1 MLFHNEKKENLIK
14 ALGSSAASGL
24 SDEALKENRR
34 KYGVNVITKKKN
46 KGLFS
51 KIIEAVTEPMMIIL
65 LFSLAITLGTN
76 IGKYIKS
83 GEGDFVECIGIF
95 LAIALSVAITLFME
109 GSSEKAFAALGKI
122 YDNISVKVIR
132 NGKTV
137 LVPRQEV
144 AVGDMVFLG
153 GGDKIVADGRLIESA
168 ELSVDESALTGESVA
183 VKKNAAAI
191 LPASAPLADRIN
203 MVYSGTFVTA
213 GEGKMLVTAVGNA
226 TEIGQIA
233 GELSEKKEGVSPL
246 NRKLNKLT
254 KIITII
260 GGIAA
265 AVVLILSVV
274 RLILTG
280 AVTFETV
287 TDAFIGSIVLV
298 VAAVPE
304 GLPAIVAVSLA
315 LNMTKLAKD
324 NALIKKLIATETA
337 GAVSVICSDKT
348 GTLTENRMTVA
359 KICTSEFCFLP
370 EKFTKEVI
378 FQNFCAN
385 STADIIRGKT
395 PRFQGSST
403 EGALLAAYEK
413 ATGRNY
419 SVYRDSFEVVRR
431 VPFSSETK
439 LMTTVIRTDSGVR
452 TLVKG
457 AIERLIPLTDLTY
470 AQKQKAL
477 AGTRSYET
485 QGKRV
490 IAFAHKDADD
500 DSPFKFDGYAVIS
513 DPVRKE
519 VYDAV
524 KQCKKAGIRIKML
537 TGDNINTA
545 TAIARELKILE
556 GSSGAAEADV
566 LMKLSDEELGK
577 ALERVCV
584 VARSTPAAKL
594 RIVRVLKERGEVVA
608 VTGDGINDA
617 PAIRHADVGIAMG
630 VTGSEI
636 TKEAA
641 DVILLDDS
649 FSTIVKAIS
658 FGRNVYRNL
667 QRFILF
673 QLTVNLSAVAFI
685 ILSLLT
691 GHGAPFNTLQLLWIN
706 IIMDGPPALT
716 LGLEGADAKLMECK
730 PVGRDNSIVSA
741 KMLARIILNGLF
753 MAVVLMLQT
762 AFNFL
767 GCKEHEK
774 GAAVF
779 TLFIL
784 FQLFNAFNSR
794 RLGKES
800 ALSGLSRN
808 KLMPFTFGLAFLIH
822 ILIVQVGYKLFAVS
836 PLPLVM
842 WLKII
847 GTAST
852 VFVMSEAYKLVYRV
866 SKSKKP
872 AKRGRISNLRIN
884 KSQIKGIK

>member
-1 MLFHNEKKENLIK
+1 MLFYDENKQNALK
-14 ALGSSAASGL
+14 TLGSSEARGL
-24 SDEALKENRR
+24 SAAAVADSR
-34 KYGVNVITKKKN
+34 KKHGANVITKKKT

-51 KIIEAVTEPMMIIL
+51 KIIEAVTEPMMLIL
-65 LFSLAITLGTN
+65 MFSLVITVGTN
-76 IGKYIKS
+76 IGKFIKS
-83 GEGDFVECIGIF
+83 GEGDFAECLGIF

-132 NGKTV
+132 DGKTA
-137 LVPRQEV
+137 LVPRQDIV
-144 AVGDMVFLG
+144 AGDIVYLS
-153 GGDKIVADGRLIESA
+153 GGDKIVADGRLLHSES
-168 ELSVDESALTGESVA
+168 LTVDESALTGESVP
-183 VKKNAAAI
+183 VRKDAAAV
-191 LPASAPLADRIN
+191 LPSSAPLAERKN
-203 MVYSGTFVTA
+203 FVYSGTFVTG
-213 GEGKMLVTAVGNA
+213 GEGRMLVTAVGNS

-233 GELSEKKEGVSPL
+233 GELSEKKDGVSPL

-260 GGIAA
+260 GGVAA
-265 AVVLILSVV
+265 AVVLALSIV
-274 RLILTG
+274 RLALYG
-280 AVTFETV
+280 AVTFESV
-287 TDAFIGSIVLV
+287 TEAFIGSIVLV

-315 LNMTKLAKD
+315 LNMMKLAKD

-348 GTLTENRMTVA
+348 GTLTENRMSVI
-359 KICTSEFCFLP
+359 KICTSEFCFTP
-370 EKFTKEVI
+370 DKFTKDVM

-395 PRFQGSST
+395 PRFQGSGT

-413 ATGRNY
+413 ATGKDY
-419 SVYRDSFEVVRR
+419 AAYRDSFNIISR
-431 VPFSSETK
+431 VPFSSDTK
-439 LMTTVIRTDSGVR
+439 VMRTVIAMGGGER
-452 TLVKG
+452 LLIKG
-457 AIERLIPLTDLTY
+457 AIERVLPLTDLTF
-470 AQKQKAL
+470 AQRQKAL
-477 AGTRSYET
+477 DAAKVYEA
-485 QGKRV
+485 QGRRV
-490 IAFAHKDADD
+490 IAFAHGDGGGAVKY
-500 DSPFKFDGYAVIS
+500 DGYAVIA

-519 VYDAV
+519 VYEAV
-524 KQCKKAGIRIKML
+524 KQCKKAKIKIKML

-545 TAIARELKILE
+545 TAIARELKIAD
-556 GSSGAAEADV
+556 GAAQAVEADA
-566 LMKLSDEELGK
+566 LMRLNDAELKK
-577 ALERVCV
+577 ALEKVTV

-594 RIVRVLKERGEVVA
+594 RIVKALKESGEVVA

-649 FSTIVKAIS
+649 FGTIVKAIS

-673 QLTVNLSAVAFI
+673 QLTVNLSAVMFI
-685 ILSLLT
+685 ILSLVT

-706 IIMDGPPALT
+706 VIMDGPPALT
-716 LGLEGADAKLMECK
+716 LGLEGADAGLMENK
-730 PVGRDNSIVSA
+730 PVGRDKSIVSA
-741 KMLARIILNGLF
+741 KMLARIILNGTF
-753 MAVVLMLQT
+753 MAFVLIMQT

-767 GCKEHEK
+767 GCAEREK
-774 GAAVF
+774 GAAIF

-800 ALSGLSRN
+800 ALTGLSKN
-808 KLMPFTFGLAFLIH
+808 KLMPLTFGLTFLIH
-822 ILIVQVGYKLFAVS
+822 VLIVQVGFKLFGIS
-836 PLPLVM
+836 PLPLVT
-842 WLKII
+842 WLKLI

-852 VFVMSEAYKLVYRV
+852 VFVMSELYKLIYRV
-866 SKSKKP
+866 GKKRTKKSENKGFGG
-872 AKRGRISNLRIN
+872 KRVSLDKI
-884 KSQIKGIK
+884 